1 MTQSVAIIYIENK
14 AQQLMAL
21 ANELKEY
28 DINLFLELVS
38 IYTAMV
44 SAADLVKEVQDHI
57 YNQEIQILDMTETIE
72 KLTDKL

>member
-72 KLTDKL
+72 KLTNKL

>member
-57 YNQEIQILDMTETIE
+57 YNQEIQILDMTDTIE
-72 KLTDKL
+72 KLTNKL

>member
-14 AQQLMAL
+14 ARQLMAL